1 MTCTLERLLCERS
14 PRNSLKDTSSP
25 KMTIATYF
33 KKRTT
38 QLSHITYIFLSSFLA
53 LMMHDSALA
62 RSSYPFRQWSQ
73 TTLEI

>member
-33 KKRTT
+33 KNE
-38 QLSHITYIFLSSFLA
+38 QLNFNKLRIFFYLVSSL
-53 LMMHDSALA
+53 
-62 RSSYPFRQWSQ
+62 
-73 TTLEI
+73 